1 MTHRRKN
8 LRDRRRHPGPAL
20 VLFLGVP
27 AAAVVCQPCALA
39 GELSGIATLTSQYIY
54 RGLAS
59 SDGNPALQA
68 GLDYETDSGFFAGA
82 WVSTIDLPSPDGSR
96 DAELD
101 YYAGYHYAPD
111 RPLSVAVSLAR
122 YTYPGSEADRSY
134 DYTEALVALTLHER
148 YSIEFGYSGDIYGRD
163 AIGRHL
169 ELRADWPLES
179 AWVIDAGAGLS
190 DLADLGASRFA
201 YWDVGASA
209 RFSRLTVDLRWYDN
223 EMPGGFFA
231 YLSAGSQFVVS
242 LSASF

>member
-1 MTHRRKN
+1 MR
-8 LRDRRRHPGPAL
+8 
-20 VLFLGVP
+20 FLGVL
-27 AAAVVCQPCALA
+27 AAVVMSQPRALA

-54 RGLAS
+54 RGIAS
-59 SDGNPALQA
+59 SDGNPAVQA

-82 WVSTIDLPSPDGSR
+82 WASTIDLPSPDGSR

-111 RPLSVAVSLAR
+111 MPFAVAVSLTR

-134 DYTEALVALTLHER
+134 DYREALVALTLHEH
-148 YSIEFGYSGDIYGRD
+148 YSIEFGYSDNIYGRD

-169 ELRADWPLES
+169 ELRADWPLER

-190 DLADLGASRFA
+190 DLEDLGASRFA
-201 YWDVGASA
+201 YWDAGASA

-223 EMPGGFFA
+223 QVPGGYFA